1 MKQFVLSIQVA
12 NNIGV
17 LTRVT
22 SLVSRRGYNIKSLN
36 VGETEENGFSR
47 ITMVVEGDERTAH
60 QIVNQL
66 NKLYDVSFVRILEDA
81 VCREHILMRVGTTP
95 EDRQG
100 IIEITNLFKAKAVD
114 IGEASMMLELTGS
127 PIKIDKFISLLKP
140 FGIIKIVRTGISAL
154 ERD

>member
-1 MKQFVLSIQVA
+1 MEQFVLSILVA

-36 VGETEENGFSR
+36 VGETEEREFSR
-47 ITMVVEGDERTAH
+47 ITMVVEGDTRTAR

-66 NKLYDVSFVRILEDA
+66 NKLYDVVFVKVLEDA
-81 VCREHILMRVGTTP
+81 VCREHILIRVGNSS
-95 EDRQG
+95 EDRHG
-100 IIEITNLFKAKAVD
+100 IIEIANLFKAKAVD
-114 IGEASMMLELTGS
+114 IAESSMMLELTGS
-127 PIKIDKFISLLKP
+127 SVKIDQFISLLKP